1 MSNPN
6 TLDYSN
12 LESSLKTTRSS
23 VDMTKRVAKEIWDL
37 FLTKNPNRSKKLNR
51 QQSHLNDLSSNIE
64 WASEALKVRFN
75 ITVNALI
82 TKWLLKTDN
91 IKSIKL
97 NGLKTPDEKLQSIM
111 NTLISTLSDSEKSTL
126 NDEISKG
133 MTEYYQKLEDGQKLT
148 DERNSLKKENEE
160 LKADVEASEAVNDIV
175 EQALLDRWNLNK
187 YRLLGRSIQ
196 KAKEKAATPLE
207 ASKKIIRKI
216 SRSMWANR
224 TKDVNGQYT
233 AAAKKI
239 AEKISTWKNDEKVL
253 MRFAM
258 KELNKAYDTYLKE
271 TTISKD
277 TRNENLKRVNKL
289 MAAA

>member
-37 FLTKNPNRSKKLNR
+37 FIAKWQNAKKIKA
-51 QQSHLNDLSSNIE
+51 QQNNLDNLSSDIE
-64 WASEALKVRFN
+64 WVSEALKVRFN

-82 TKWLLKTDN
+82 TKKLLKTDN
-91 IKSIKL
+91 IKPIKL
-97 NGLKTPDEKLQSIM
+97 NGLKTPDEKLQSII

-133 MTEYYQKLEDGQKLT
+133 MTEYYQNLEEGQKLT
-148 DERNSLKKENEE
+148 DERDSLKKENEE
-160 LKADVEASEAVNDIV
+160 LKADIDAAEAVNDVV

-196 KAKEKAATPLE
+196 KAKENAATPLE

-216 SRSMWANR
+216 SRSMWVKR

-233 AAAKKI
+233 GATEKI

-258 KELNKAYDTYLKE
+258 KELNKAYDIYLKE